1 MRRVAAFVAL
11 LGGVVSVVGA
21 CGGGAPRPTAARQL
35 SVHTA
40 AAAPA
45 LAPLPPAAS
54 DPGPTQSARS
64 AVTEN
69 LATPSK
75 PAWVAV
81 PVATL
86 WNQPGF
92 ARSLD
97 APVLQAEPRVP
108 AWLASMNLGQK
119 LELDDIMATQAL
131 MDEPLTVIEVSG
143 RWADVLVQGQT
154 GSVYPDGVEGWMPSS
169 QITYEAPPPSA
180 VHVTVAVPLADAGGT
195 YLSYGTTLPVLS
207 AGPGGYT
214 VATSYGPR
222 VLPAQDVTT
231 SPMHPDGG
239 AVVAEAAKFLGL
251 PYLWA
256 GTSAYGFDCSGLT
269 YAVYRQFGV
278 TLARDAGDQSQEGT
292 PVTKDQLRP
301 GDLMFFASAG
311 QVHHVGI
318 YAGNGLML
326 HAPQTG
332 SRVEL
337 TRIWSSPLAGQ
348 YIGARR
354 YLG

>member
-1 MRRVAAFVAL
+1 M
-11 LGGVVSVVGA
+11 
-21 CGGGAPRPTAARQL
+21 
-35 SVHTA
+35 
-40 AAAPA
+40 
-45 LAPLPPAAS
+45 
-54 DPGPTQSARS
+54 
-64 AVTEN
+64 
-69 LATPSK
+69 
-75 PAWVAV
+75 
-81 PVATL
+81 ATL

-92 ARSLD
+92 ARPLD
-97 APVLQAEPRVP
+97 APVLAPEPQVP
-108 AWLASMNLGQK
+108 AWLASMDLGQK
-119 LELDDIMATQAL
+119 LELDEIMATQAL

-154 GSVYPDGVEGWMPSS
+154 GSVYPDGVEGWIPSS
-169 QITYEAPPPSA
+169 QITYQAPPPSA
-180 VHVTVAVPLADAGGT
+180 VHATVAVPLANAGDA

-207 AGPGGYT
+207 AAPRSYT
-214 VATSYGPR
+214 VATTFGPR
-222 VLPAQDVTT
+222 VLPAQDVRT
-231 SPMHPDGG
+231 SPVQADGA
-239 AVVAEAAKFLGL
+239 AVVAEASKFLGL

-256 GTSAYGFDCSGLT
+256 GTSAYGYDCSGLT

-278 TLARDAGDQSQEGT
+278 TLARDAGDQSQQGT
-292 PVTKDQLRP
+292 PVAKDQLRP

-326 HAPQTG
+326 HAPETG

-337 TRIWSSPLAGQ
+337 IRIWSSPLASQ

>member
-1 MRRVAAFVAL
+1 M
-11 LGGVVSVVGA
+11 
-21 CGGGAPRPTAARQL
+21 
-35 SVHTA
+35 
-40 AAAPA
+40 
-45 LAPLPPAAS
+45 
-54 DPGPTQSARS
+54 
-64 AVTEN
+64 
-69 LATPSK
+69 
-75 PAWVAV
+75 AV

-92 ARSLD
+92 ARPLD
-97 APVLQAEPRVP
+97 APVLQPDPQVP

-119 LELDDIMATQAL
+119 LELDNIMATQAL
-131 MDEPLTVIEVSG
+131 MDDPLTVIEVSG
-143 RWADVLVQGQT
+143 RWADVLVRGQT
-154 GSVYPDGVEGWMPSS
+154 GSVYPDGVEGWIPSS
-169 QITYEAPPPSA
+169 QITYQPPPA
-180 VHVTVAVPLADAGGT
+180 ATLHATVAVPLVDAADAL
-195 YLSYGTTLPVLS
+195 LSYGTTLPVLS
-207 AGPGGYT
+207 AGPGTYT
-214 VATSYGPR
+214 VATTYGPR
-222 VLPAQDVTT
+222 DLPAQDVRT
-231 SPMHPDGG
+231 SAIQPGG
-239 AVVAEAAKFLGL
+239 TAVVAEAEKFLGL

-278 TLARDAGDQSQEGT
+278 TLARDAGDQSVQGA
-292 PVTKDQLRP
+292 PVARDQLQP
-301 GDLMFFASAG
+301 GDLMFFASGG

-337 TRIWSSPLAGQ
+337 TKIWSSPLAGE

>member
-1 MRRVAAFVAL
+1 M
-11 LGGVVSVVGA
+11 
-21 CGGGAPRPTAARQL
+21 
-35 SVHTA
+35 
-40 AAAPA
+40 
-45 LAPLPPAAS
+45 
-54 DPGPTQSARS
+54 
-64 AVTEN
+64 
-69 LATPSK
+69 
-75 PAWVAV
+75 AV

-92 ARSLD
+92 ARPLD
-97 APVLQAEPRVP
+97 APVLQAEPQVP

-131 MDEPLTVIEVSG
+131 MDESLTVIEVSG
-143 RWADVLVQGQT
+143 PWADVLVQGQT

-169 QITYEAPPPSA
+169 QITYQPPPSSTLHA
-180 VHVTVAVPLADAGGT
+180 TVAVPLADAGGT

-207 AGPGGYT
+207 GGAGQYT
-214 VATSYGPR
+214 VATTYGPR
-222 VLPAQDVTT
+222 VLPAQDVRT
-231 SPMHPDGG
+231 SAMQPDGA
-239 AVVAEAAKFLGL
+239 AVVAEAEKFLGL

-278 TLARDAGDQSQEGT
+278 TLARDAGDQSQQGT
-292 PVTKDQLRP
+292 PVAKGQLRP

-337 TRIWSSPLAGQ
+337 MRIWSSPLASQ